1 MELTPEKPSAAEPAS
16 FLFAEDNG
24 ATQQPEQRPKKPPP
38 ITPRRF
44 EKFFTPRP
52 RNARHAVRTSRA
64 ALQDITGPALNR
76 RKLEARN
83 ELDLPSIS
91 ENPVSKKRKLSF
103 TSHVSSLQSSPIKG
117 PQLLSSSQ
125 EQPDT
130 NSIYHGD
137 AAEED
142 VELDHGKICNEET
155 DIEDSHKIYAKPV
168 IRPYWTM
175 STSTSLLSSRISG
188 RRAIRE
194 VDHSQV
200 WLHNTANFY
209 SSPKDAY
216 LSSDTATSSLV
227 IPFSTASCHTN
238 SLVAVGNEDG
248 NVELVDSAAADKVG
262 FSRTFLTMK
271 PHQNAIMD
279 LEFSSDDALLATAS
293 GDQTSQIIDMQ
304 TQTSIYCLSSHSS
317 SVKRIQFQPGS
328 GNNVIATCSRDGCI
342 NFWDLRCRT
351 VDRPSFHLRSSGRA
365 EGDTMNTSVRYV
377 SLTNSIREAHTVST
391 SKSRKL
397 DPRSRSN
404 PVTGRNDFSVTSLS
418 FLGPSRPNMI
428 VTASELDAIVKLWDM
443 RTTYS
448 NRRGRPVSLSSTREP
463 ISHQVH
469 RRFGLTSLAFSG
481 DGARLYTLCRDHTV
495 YVYATSHLVL
505 GDAPEMSTHSSRIF
519 RASETTEQGLGP
531 LYGFRHPRLR
541 ISTFYPKLAVRKSND
556 KDTELLAVGSTD
568 DCAILFPTNERYL
581 TKTTQIL
588 SPCSSMQP
596 DSASLSRP
604 NMTRQDSTF
613 TSVSRENEYD
623 LKLYS
628 HGTPLI
634 RGHGKEV
641 TAVTWTSEGSLV
653 TASDDCSSRCWR
665 EDASKAREMRTGGEG
680 EGRRWGA
687 GWADVDAGFDDG
699 D

>member
-1 MELTPEKPSAAEPAS
+1 MEPEKPSAAEPTS
-16 FLFAEDNG
+16 FLIVEDDG
-24 ATQQPEQRPKKPPP
+24 ATQQPGQRPKKPPP

-83 ELDLPSIS
+83 ELDLPAIS

-103 TSHVSSLQSSPIKG
+103 TSHISSLPSSPIKG

-130 NSIYHGD
+130 NSRYCGD
-137 AAEED
+137 AAEG
-142 VELDHGKICNEET
+142 VELDHGEICDEET
-155 DIEDSHKIYAKPV
+155 DIEDGHKIYSKPV
-168 IRPYWTM
+168 IQPYRTI

-216 LSSDTATSSLV
+216 SSSNAETGILT
-227 IPFSTASCHTN
+227 IPFSATSCHTN
-238 SLVAVGNEDG
+238 SLVAIGNEEG
-248 NVELVDSAAADKVG
+248 KVELVDSAAGDKVG
-262 FSRTFLTMK
+262 FLKAYLTMK
-271 PHQNAIMD
+271 PHENAIMD

-304 TQTSIYCLSSHSS
+304 TQTSIYCLSGHYS
-317 SVKRIQFQPGS
+317 SVKRVQFQPGS
-328 GNNVIATCSRDGCI
+328 CNNVIATCSRDGCI
-342 NFWDLRCRT
+342 NFWDLRCHN

-365 EGDTMNTSVRYV
+365 EGDAMNASMRY
-377 SLTNSIREAHTVST
+377 SSITNSIREAHTIST
-391 SKSRKL
+391 SRSRKL

-404 PVTGRNDFSVTSLS
+404 PVSGRNDFSVTSLS

-428 VTASELDAIVKLWDM
+428 VTASELDAVVKLWDM
-443 RTTYS
+443 RTAYS
-448 NRRGRPVSLSSTREP
+448 NRRGRPVPLSSTREP
-463 ISHQVH
+463 KSHQVH

-495 YVYATSHLVL
+495 YAYATSHLVL
-505 GDAPEMSTHSSRIF
+505 GDAPEMSTHSSKTF
-519 RASETTEQGLGP
+519 RPSETAEQGLSP
-531 LYGFRHPRLR
+531 LYGFRHPHLR
-541 ISTFYPKLAVRKSND
+541 ISTFYPKLAVRKSNN

-588 SPCSSMQP
+588 IPCPSLQP
-596 DSASLSRP
+596 DSASLHRP
-604 NMTRQDSTF
+604 NMTRRDSTF
-613 TSVSRENEYD
+613 SSASRENEYD

-634 RGHGKEV
+634 RGHEKEV

-653 TASDDCSSRCWR
+653 TASDDFRSRCWR
-665 EDASKAREMRTGGEG
+665 EGALKAREMRTGGEG
-680 EGRRWGA
+680 EGRRWGS
-687 GWADVDAGFDDG
+687 GWADVDAGFDDE